1 MPAGISQSAVN
12 PAALTPT
19 RSGQTPQR
27 AQQPAAAA
35 DAQNAQAVLATGSED
50 LVRAPMPD
58 SGSQRADN
66 QLESTPS
73 TGTGQS
79 EQAAPGGAPTPPP
92 QQLQVETD
100 RGLGGNVDI
109 TA

>member
-1 MPAGISQSAVN
+1 MPAGISQSTVN
-12 PAALTPT
+12 PAALTPP
-19 RSGQTPQR
+19 RASQSPQR
-27 AQQPAAAA
+27 TQEPAAAA
-35 DAQNAQAVLATGSED
+35 DVQNAQAVLATGSEET
-50 LVRAPMPD
+50 VRAPDPD
-58 SGSQRADN
+58 TGSQRADN
-66 QLESTPS
+66 QLGSTPP

-79 EQAAPGGAPTPPP
+79 EQAAPGGAPPPPP

>member
-12 PAALTPT
+12 PAALMPP
-19 RSGQTPQR
+19 RSGQSPQR
-27 AQQPAAAA
+27 AQEPAAAA
-35 DAQNAQAVLATGSED
+35 DAQNAQAVLATGSEE
-50 LVRAPMPD
+50 LVQAPVPD
-58 SGSQRADN
+58 TGSQRADN
-66 QLESTPS
+66 QLESTP

-79 EQAAPGGAPTPPP
+79 EQAAPGGAPPPPP